1 MTELD
6 RMSHTLKPQEL
17 RAIEQ
22 QVEELRILNT
32 KLNAQIKKI
41 ALSKKN
47 TTGTAVQPSPEKSIH
62 SSTDSGLV

>member
-1 MTELD
+1 
-6 RMSHTLKPQEL
+6 MSLTLKPHEL

-41 ALSKKN
+41 ALTKKN
-47 TTGTAVQPSPEKSIH
+47 KSNTELESSMTQRIKGSSPAAP
-62 SSTDSGLV
+62 TCNLP